1 MRSLLA
7 LLLWVVT
14 TALLAVSVPALW
26 AQHNIVSVDGY
37 SDLSAGAARS
47 PALQQPMAAELTAQ
61 VTDATGASGVQA
73 TLLEAAANSYTASPV
88 FPGQFA
94 AVNRVAHR
102 WLFTDDAQG
111 RWVVDLS
118 PMLADSSIRQTLDGF
133 GVQVPT
139 SVQVSLTENES
150 GGLRPGQLRPVALWG
165 PWVSVGV
172 AVLAAVFAL
181 LTLTASRRRGRMF
194 AALGVSAL
202 LVGAAGW
209 AGIEIGRRHVD
220 DALNRTTGNIHAI
233 ADVMVDHAVN
243 SMHMWLNLTLTVGG
257 GMVIIGVIVSLLSG
271 LGGSRQERV
280 SGAPAAA
287 RASRR

>member
-7 LLLWVVT
+7 LLLWLVT

-26 AQHNIVSVDGY
+26 AQQHVVSVDGY
-37 SDLSAGAARS
+37 SDLAAGAARS

-61 VTDATGASGVQA
+61 VTSATGASGVQA
-73 TLLEAAANSYTASPV
+73 TLLEAAANSYTASDV

-102 WLFTDDAQG
+102 WLFTNDAQG
-111 RWVVDLS
+111 QWVVDLS
-118 PMLADSSIRQTLDGF
+118 PMLADSSIRQTLDSF
-133 GVQVPT
+133 GVQAPT
-139 SVQVSLTENES
+139 TLQVSVTENES

-165 PWVSVGV
+165 PWASIGV
-172 AVLAAVFAL
+172 AVLTAVFAL
-181 LTLTASRRRGRMF
+181 LTLTASRRRGKMI
-194 AALGVSAL
+194 AALGISGL

-209 AGIEIGRRHVD
+209 AGIEIGRGRVD

-233 ADVMVDHAVN
+233 ADVMVEHAVN

-257 GMVIIGVIVSLLSG
+257 GLVIIGVIVSLLSG
-271 LGGSRQERV
+271 LGRSRQD
-280 SGAPAAA
+280 
-287 RASRR
+287 

>member
-7 LLLWVVT
+7 LLLWLLT
-14 TALLAVSVPALW
+14 TALLAVTVPALW
-26 AQHNIVSVDGY
+26 AQHNVVSVDGY
-37 SDLSAGAARS
+37 SDLAAGAARN

-61 VTDATGASGVQA
+61 VVDATGASGVQA
-73 TLLEAAANSYTASPV
+73 TLLGAAANSYTANPV

-102 WLFTDDAQG
+102 WLFTNDAQG
-111 RWVVDLS
+111 QWSVDLS

-139 SVQVSLTENES
+139 SLQVPVTENES
-150 GGLRPGQLRPVALWG
+150 AGLRPGQLRPVAVWG
-165 PWVSVGV
+165 PWASVGV

-181 LTLTASRRRGRMF
+181 LTLAASRKRGRMI
-194 AALGVSAL
+194 AALGVSGL

-220 DALNRTTGNIHAI
+220 DALNGTTGNIHTI
-233 ADVMVDHAVN
+233 ADVMVDHAVA
-243 SMHMWLNLTLTVGG
+243 SMHMWLNLTLTIGG
-257 GMVIIGVIVSLLSG
+257 GFVIIGVIVALLSG
-271 LGGSRQERV
+271 LGGSRQT
-280 SGAPAAA
+280 PA
-287 RASRR
+287 

>member
-7 LLLWVVT
+7 LLLWMLT
-14 TALLAVSVPALW
+14 TVLLAVGVTAVW

-37 SDLSAGAARS
+37 SDLAAGAARS
-47 PALQQPMAAELTAQ
+47 PALQQPMAAELAAQ
-61 VTDATGASGVQA
+61 VTSATGASGVQA
-73 TLLEAAANSYTASPV
+73 TLLDAAANSYTASPV

-94 AVNRVAHR
+94 SINRVAHR
-102 WLFTDDAQG
+102 WLFTNDAQG
-111 RWVVDLS
+111 QWQVDLS
-118 PMLADSSIRQTLDGF
+118 PMLADNSIRQTLDSF
-133 GVQVPT
+133 GVQAPSSLQVP
-139 SVQVSLTENES
+139 VTENES
-150 GGLRPGQLRPVALWG
+150 GGLRPGQLRPIAVWG
-165 PWVSVGV
+165 PWVSYGL
-172 AVLAAVFAL
+172 AVLAVVFAL

-220 DALNRTTGNIHAI
+220 DALNRTTGNIHEI
-233 ADVMVDHAVN
+233 ADVMVDHAVG

-271 LGGSRQERV
+271 LG
-280 SGAPAAA
+280 
-287 RASRR
+287 SRREEVPVSRRR

>member
-1 MRSLLA
+1 MRSLPA
-7 LLLWVVT
+7 LLLWLVS
-14 TALLAVSVPALW
+14 TALLAVTVPALW
-26 AQHNIVSVDGY
+26 TQHHIVSVDGY
-37 SDLSAGAARS
+37 SDLAAGAARN

-61 VTDATGASGVQA
+61 ITAATGTSGTQA
-73 TLLEAAANSYTASPV
+73 MLIGAAANAYTSSTV

-94 AVNRVAHR
+94 AANRVAHR
-102 WLFTDDAQG
+102 WLFTNDAQG
-111 RWVVDLS
+111 QWVVDLS

-139 SVQVSLTENES
+139 SLQVPVTEDAS

-165 PWVSVGV
+165 PWASVGV
-172 AVLAAVFAL
+172 AVLTVVFAL
-181 LTLTASRRRGRMF
+181 LALTASRRRGRMF

-209 AGIEIGRRHVD
+209 AGIEIGRRYVD
-220 DALNRTTGNIHAI
+220 DALNRTTDNVHAI
-233 ADVMVDHAVN
+233 ADVMVTHAVG

-271 LGGSRQERV
+271 LGGSRQDEV
-280 SGAPAAA
+280 PAT
-287 RASRR
+287 RKR

>member
-7 LLLWVVT
+7 LLLWLLT

-26 AQHNIVSVDGY
+26 TQHNVVSVDGY
-37 SDLSAGAARS
+37 SDLAAGAARN
-47 PALQQPMAAELTAQ
+47 PALQQPMAAELTEQ
-61 VTDATGASGVQA
+61 VVSATGASGVQA
-73 TLLEAAANSYTASPV
+73 TLLGAAANSYTASPM

-102 WLFTDDAQG
+102 WLFTNDAQG
-111 RWVVDLS
+111 QWVVDLS

-133 GVQVPT
+133 GVAVPT
-139 SVQVSLTENES
+139 SLQVPMTENES

-165 PWVSVGV
+165 PWVSIGV
-172 AVLAAVFAL
+172 AVLAILFAL
-181 LTLTASRRRGRMF
+181 LTLAASRKRGKMI
-194 AALGVSAL
+194 AALGISAL

-220 DALNRTTGNIHAI
+220 DALNGTTGNIHAI
-233 ADVMVDHAVN
+233 ADAMVDHAVG

-257 GMVIIGVIVSLLSG
+257 GLVIIGVIVTLLSG
-271 LGGSRQERV
+271 LGRTDQADVPGT
-280 SGAPAAA
+280 
-287 RASRR
+287 RRR